1 MTPMAKNADCPS
13 DQPAITSPGH
23 ATIASIRRQRQELAM
38 PSVSSRR
45 ELRIALHP
53 LKLIICIAVLL
64 TGALLY
70 KNLPGAQAEI
80 LSSAVSQ
87 LVNPVKAPPEPQNT
101 MFEQYQKNLKA
112 SQDQQAQEQQAQ
124 AAQKN
129 FNGPKCQ
136 FWIQQNQTAPSDKSS
151 ANVDQLN
158 CDLDIAQRA
167 AQTAYETATHEENI
181 AENKYDTLGLEAS
194 YLAAGQARRVE
205 EIKQSLTLCQ
215 NLQLRAYDDQRGI
228 EVGALLGLEDE
239 NGRQQWL
246 FLAPDAAGLKVDVV
260 GQPVTV
266 ITPRSPLGNSLLG
279 KFEGDEVE
287 ILVAGARQ
295 HFTVTEAR

>member
-1 MTPMAKNADCPS
+1 MPVLAATGPDRAERKKPR
-13 DQPAITSPGH
+13 QRPAILRLIMKLSMH
-23 ATIASIRRQRQELAM
+23 KQHVHQLILDK
-38 PSVSSRR
+38 
-45 ELRIALHP
+45 LRI
-53 LKLIICIAVLL
+53 
-64 TGALLY
+64 
-70 KNLPGAQAEI
+70 
-80 LSSAVSQ
+80 
-87 LVNPVKAPPEPQNT
+87 
-101 MFEQYQKNLKA
+101 
-112 SQDQQAQEQQAQ
+112 
-124 AAQKN
+124 
-129 FNGPKCQ
+129 
-136 FWIQQNQTAPSDKSS
+136 
-151 ANVDQLN
+151 
-158 CDLDIAQRA
+158 DLDIAERA

-194 YLAAGQARRVE
+194 YLAAGQAKRVE
-205 EIKQSLTLCQ
+205 EIRQSLALCQ
-215 NLQLRAYDDQRGI
+215 NLVLRAYDENRGI
-228 EVGALLGLEDE
+228 EIGALLGLEDE